1 MHLDIRVGR
10 IRFVMNAVGVKIMT
24 ESIGQP
30 TDHGHDV
37 EVRTPDSGY
46 SSTSSS
52 SSR

>member
-1 MHLDIRVGR
+1 MQLYIRAVEKE
-10 IRFVMNAVGVKIMT
+10 IVMNAVGMKIMA

-30 TDHGHDV
+30 VECSHDV

-52 SSR
+52 SR